1 MTPQEQS
8 APAEAAPPQGPEMV
22 TLQFAQHERDA
33 VRTLLH
39 NINANRVI
47 VPMLRQLAGDGP
59 VTVPLALAQ
68 ETLKVLTDVLN
79 RGTRGELLVALSDAE
94 ATMLEAV
101 GPVPPI
107 ASAPAG
113 NRKQRRASKKAK
125 VRA

>member
-1 MTPQEQS
+1 MTPQEE
-8 APAEAAPPQGPEMV
+8 PKPPETATPPTQEMV
-22 TLQFAQHERDA
+22 TLQFEQHERDA

-59 VTVPLALAQ
+59 VTVPLALAR

-107 ASAPAG
+107 TAAPAV
-113 NRKQRRASKKAK
+113 NRKQRRAARKARK
-125 VRA
+125 